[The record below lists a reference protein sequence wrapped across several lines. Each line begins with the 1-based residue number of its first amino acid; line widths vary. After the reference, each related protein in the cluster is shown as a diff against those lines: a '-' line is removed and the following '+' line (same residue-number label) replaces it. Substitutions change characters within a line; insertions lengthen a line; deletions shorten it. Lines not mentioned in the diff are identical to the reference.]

1 MTSDF
6 AVHVH
11 IAVDVL
17 VFSIIGLIWLAPHI
31 ERAFGRGGGRWRDLA
46 KKFAA
51 ARPVP
56 EGALACQH
64 VMIGPVFYRNCIT
77 VGADEAGL
85 FLAPGPPAS
94 IFLKQRLLIPWA
106 EIARTEPAAL
116 SWGKATTMLWY
127 AADRHHHPAWRPC
140 SNAGCGQGSPN
151 GRGRRERDLA
161 EHAPDQGRLSQ
172 RNATRSAN
180 SIRRRLTLNLHVF
193 AASPDTIST
202 LRFLGIVPL
211 AAAIL
216 ALFMFKNSNKRG
228 LILAIAW
235 AVYLGLRGR
244 RLAAGLS
251 RALTKGTPARP

>member
-116 SWGKATTMLWY
+116 SWGKATTMFVGAPPIATITL
-127 AADRHHHPAWRPC
+127 PATLFERWVRP
-140 SNAGCGQGSPN
+140 
-151 GRGRRERDLA
+151 RLA
-161 EHAPDQGRLSQ
+161 ERARAP
-172 RNATRSAN
+172 
-180 SIRRRLTLNLHVF
+180 
-193 AASPDTIST
+193 
-202 LRFLGIVPL
+202 
-211 AAAIL
+211 
-216 ALFMFKNSNKRG
+216 
-228 LILAIAW
+228 
-235 AVYLGLRGR
+235 
-244 RLAAGLS
+244 
-251 RALTKGTPARP
+251 